1 MKRINRHVSAWLVV
15 VFGYIALVVVTDV
28 AYKLALFAL
37 TLLICVP
44 VIAWWKTGSFT
55 YWPVIH
61 TKSDNTPFKPQRT
74 YELERTGQ
82 TQRKRDTPK
91 TYDLSDIPHPPTRRN
106 DAHLKNLPQG
116 NGITPPTTKQRPETV
131 QCALVAKRVKK
142 PITENVAPTI
152 GSMADLF
159 EDQTRIVDT
168 PGDIFIIPDGDVFL

>member
-15 VFGYIALVVVTDV
+15 VCIYTALVAATD
-28 AYKLALFAL
+28 ASHKLALFTL
-37 TLLICVP
+37 TILICVP

-61 TKSDNTPFKPQRT
+61 TKSDNTSFKPQRT
-74 YELERTGQ
+74 YEHERTGQ

-91 TYDLSDIPHPPTRRN
+91 AYDLSDIPHPPKRRN

-116 NGITPPTTKQRPETV
+116 NGITPPTSKQRLKTV
-131 QCALVAKRVKK
+131 QCALVAKRVKQ
-142 PITENVAPTI
+142 PILENVAPTI
-152 GSMADLF
+152 GSVGDLF

-168 PGDIFIIPDGDVFL
+168 PEDILAVPDGDVFL